1 MEKKKSI
8 YQRAAEWGV
17 PFGLYLAC
25 AAMPY
30 IFSDY
35 FPPLSFLFIIM
46 VLGIPFIVGYFQR
59 HKFIEDDGF
68 TEYAGLWMLGIMLFL
83 LGTLVASLIVYL
95 VLQYFRPTFM
105 YDQAQVIINAYK
117 DMPEMKRLYAQ
128 YDIQG
133 VEFIGVTFDT
143 VGDVLQEYM
152 DKEQLP
158 WRVIGELEKMK
169 DSKMAKDYHIQWIP
183 TMYLLDTEGRV
194 LLATVEIEKLKA
206 KLAELKK
213 ANKLVAPELA
223 GQDHAPYYP
232 GGTTALMK
240 FLSTHIKYPADAER
254 CGVEGRVMVT
264 FYVEPDGKVSDVK
277 VAKTDLK
284 NRLSDKKFDKYSDID
299 KFAMREKGEGQL
311 KEEALRVVS
320 MMVDW
325 KPAQRRGKP
334 ARVKYSLPVTF
345 RLK

>member
-1 MEKKKSI
+1 MLMAMVSTMTAQGLDEK
-8 YQRAAEWGV
+8 YAADLLPVGTKAPDLV
-17 PFGLYLAC
+17 DPTHKVHPIDDFRGRC
-25 AAMPY
+25 V
-30 IFSDY
+30 
-35 FPPLSFLFIIM
+35 
-46 VLGIPFIVGYFQR
+46 VLDFF
-59 HKFIEDDGF
+59 
-68 TEYAGLWMLGIMLFL
+68 
-83 LGTLVASLIVYL
+83 ASWCGDC
-95 VLQYFRPTFM
+95 R
-105 YDQAQVIINAYK
+105 K

-311 KEEALRVVS
+311 KEEALRVVG
-320 MMVDW
+320 MMADW

-334 ARVKYSLPVTF
+334 ARVKYSLPVSF

>member
-1 MEKKKSI
+1 MLMGMVSTTTAQGLDEK
-8 YQRAAEWGV
+8 YAADLLPVGTKAPDLV
-17 PFGLYLAC
+17 DPTHKVHPIDDFRGRC
-25 AAMPY
+25 V
-30 IFSDY
+30 
-35 FPPLSFLFIIM
+35 
-46 VLGIPFIVGYFQR
+46 VLDFF
-59 HKFIEDDGF
+59 
-68 TEYAGLWMLGIMLFL
+68 
-83 LGTLVASLIVYL
+83 ASWCGDC
-95 VLQYFRPTFM
+95 R
-105 YDQAQVIINAYK
+105 K

-143 VGDVLQEYM
+143 VADVLQEYM

-320 MMVDW
+320 MMADW

-334 ARVKYSLPVTF
+334 ARVKYSLPVSF

>member
-1 MEKKKSI
+1 MLMAMVSTTTAQGLDEK
-8 YQRAAEWGV
+8 YAADLLPVGTKAPDLV
-17 PFGLYLAC
+17 DPTHKVHPIDDFRGRC
-25 AAMPY
+25 V
-30 IFSDY
+30 
-35 FPPLSFLFIIM
+35 
-46 VLGIPFIVGYFQR
+46 VLDFF
-59 HKFIEDDGF
+59 
-68 TEYAGLWMLGIMLFL
+68 
-83 LGTLVASLIVYL
+83 ASWCGDC
-95 VLQYFRPTFM
+95 R
-105 YDQAQVIINAYK
+105 K
-117 DMPEMKRLYAQ
+117 DMPEMKKLYTQ

-133 VEFIGVTFDT
+133 VNFIGISFDT
-143 VGDVLQEYM
+143 DADKLQEYM
-152 DKEQLP
+152 DKEQMP
-158 WRVIGELEKMK
+158 WRVLSELEKMK

-232 GGTTALMK
+232 SGTTALMK

-277 VAKTDLK
+277 VAKADLK

-320 MMVDW
+320 MMADW
-325 KPAQRRGKP
+325 KPALRRGEKV
-334 ARVKYSLPVTF
+334 RVKYSLPITF
-345 RLK
+345 KLK